1 MNWEYKILLCLSL
14 FTLNPTHSHALL
26 STIPQCREISSALV
40 QDMMSNPNNGF
51 TNDNFIK
58 LNNGNAFT
66 CISPHSNS
74 RYNNTVAPNSCS
86 GGHTI
91 IKTRNNRI
99 SEIIKCSDSFY
110 SIQWNQLPIC
120 HFGNVAQPTAY
131 FPAFDY
137 GDDRYILTQSRE
149 PNTFYRRQT
158 ADNHTAIVIESYEY
172 DLCRVNIN
180 DVCVSPTNNRFFPA
194 GFYANVSYKK
204 ATEINPRAAATLQTP
219 RQIKTVTVSCENING
234 GSVWREKINKCIDG
248 YELKDSK
255 CIKKST
261 APTPT
266 PTPTKPSQ
274 PIQKI
279 PPLPHGPKID
289 TPGAT
294 IQNPIGITV
303 PINVVPHTPV
313 LYDDIEIPDE
323 DIVIEDDLFKD
334 LDSNI
339 NVPYLDIDGKPC
351 NSKPGAYWNHTEKKC
366 VCTDSIN
373 TEWNASRTECVAKT
387 HTPNAPVLP
396 VLDDDIEISDED
408 IVIEDDLFKDLD
420 SNINVPYL
428 DIDGKPCNSKPGA
441 YWNHTEKKCVCTD
454 STNTEWNASR
464 TECFETEQARQK
476 RLAQEAK
483 QKLTQAKSAISQSV
497 STLSHIA
504 SEIDISKWRTADGTF
519 NTARLT
525 SDSIAGVVLGTTG
538 GLITSHIVKK
548 NQISSGF
555 EDIKCTIA
563 GQSVATFGDEFNV
576 GIK

>member
-14 FTLNPTHSHALL
+14 FTLKSTHSHALL
-26 STIPQCREISSALV
+26 SAIPQCREISATQV
-40 QDMMSNPNNGF
+40 QNMMSNPNNGF

-66 CISPHSNS
+66 CLSPHSNS
-74 RYNNTVAPNSCS
+74 NLSNTIDTHSCS
-86 GGHTI
+86 NAHTI
-91 IKTRNNRI
+91 IKTRNNHI

-110 SIQWNQLPIC
+110 TIQWNQLPIC

-149 PNTFYRRQT
+149 PDTFYRRPT

-194 GFYANVSYKK
+194 GFSANVSYKK
-204 ATEINPRAAATLQTP
+204 ATEINPDAAATLQTP

-274 PIQKI
+274 PIQKL
-279 PPLPHGPKID
+279 PPLPHGPDID

-294 IQNPIGITV
+294 IQNPIGITS
-303 PINVVPHTPV
+303 PINTVPQTPV
-313 LYDDIEIPDE
+313 LDDNIEIPDD
-323 DIVIEDDLFKD
+323 DIVIEDDLFKN
-334 LDSNI
+334 LDSEI

-366 VCTDSIN
+366 VCADSVN
-373 TEWNASRTECVAKT
+373 TEWNVSRTECV
-387 HTPNAPVLP
+387 
-396 VLDDDIEISDED
+396 
-408 IVIEDDLFKDLD
+408 
-420 SNINVPYL
+420 
-428 DIDGKPCNSKPGA
+428 
-441 YWNHTEKKCVCTD
+441 
-454 STNTEWNASR
+454 
-464 TECFETEQARQK
+464 ETEQARQK

-483 QKLTQAKSAISQSV
+483 QKLTHAKSAISQSV

-548 NQISSGF
+548 NQISNGF